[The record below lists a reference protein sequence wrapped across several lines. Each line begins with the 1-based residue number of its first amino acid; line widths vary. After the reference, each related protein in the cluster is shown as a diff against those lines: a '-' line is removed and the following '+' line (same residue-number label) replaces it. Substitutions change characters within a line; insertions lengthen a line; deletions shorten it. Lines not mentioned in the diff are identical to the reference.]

1 MKYNS
6 LIVALFSLTLIIMA
20 SCGEVSSTNNSV
32 KPGNQARKKPT
43 TKEELWKEIKIA
55 EDSMYKKQH
64 RNRVSNIH
72 YMTYFS
78 HLIEYYNK
86 YPSDNKADS
95 CLMAICTTETGY
107 PIGHGKHL
115 AMQEQYGDT
124 LLLKYP
130 KSKFRIFVIQDLIFK
145 YDQAINNRRDIK
157 KIKSYYEMWLKSLPK
172 TPQGDREKKEI
183 QERLRN
189 IDEPVKLSK

>member
-1 MKYNS
+1 MKNKNIQFFLLVLA
-6 LIVALFSLTLIIMA
+6 LIVV
-20 SCGEVSSTNNSV
+20 SCNDEDSTINAK
-32 KPGNQARKKPT
+32 KPTTQARKNPT

-55 EDSMYKKQH
+55 EDSMYKKQQ
-64 RNRVSNIH
+64 RNRASNVH

-78 HLIEYYNK
+78 RLVEYYNK
-86 YPSDNKADS
+86 YPKDAKADS

-115 AMQEQYGDT
+115 VMQEQYGDT
-124 LLLKYP
+124 LLIKYP
-130 KSKFRIFVIQDLIFK
+130 ESKFKIFVIQDLIFK
-145 YDQAINNRRDIK
+145 YDQAINKKRDIK

-172 TPQGDREKKEI
+172 TPEGEREKKEI
-183 QERLRN
+183 QERLKN

>member
-1 MKYNS
+1 MKYGY
-6 LIVALFSLTLIIMA
+6 LILTLILLSLVV
-20 SCGEVSSTNNSV
+20 SCGEENTSSNG
-32 KPGNQARKKPT
+32 KKQGQQIRKKPT

-55 EDSMYKKQH
+55 EDSMYKKQQ
-64 RNRVSNIH
+64 RNRISNIH

-78 HLIEYYNK
+78 NLVEYYNK
-86 YPSDNKADS
+86 YPNDSKADS

-115 AMQEQYGDT
+115 TMQEQYGDT
-124 LLLKYP
+124 LLIKYP
-130 KSKFRIFVIQDLIFK
+130 QSKFRIFVIQDLIFK
-145 YDQAINNRRDIK
+145 YDQAINNKRDVK

-172 TPQGDREKKEI
+172 SPEGEREKKEI

-189 IDEPVKLSK
+189 IDEPVNLSK